1 MLHLHL
7 SLIAQDELKS
17 DFLHVFFAVL
27 QVYLHP
33 LLLMFLLF
41 GSYALLEISRDSS
54 YLVLDL
60 RQLRLL
66 SSDYLLE
73 LVLHLGDL
81 VAVGVSLVLELLNLD
96 VLCLQ
101 GSFDLVQF
109 DFHAGQVLEAI
120 AFLLLQC
127 IPLKAL

>member
-7 SLIAQDELKS
+7 SLIAQDEFKS

-109 DFHAGQVLEAI
+109 DFHPGQVLEAI

-127 IPLKAL
+127 IPLKAF

>member
-1 MLHLHL
+1 
-7 SLIAQDELKS
+7 
-17 DFLHVFFAVL
+17 
-27 QVYLHP
+27 
-33 LLLMFLLF
+33 MFLLF

-109 DFHAGQVLEAI
+109 DFHPGQVLEAI

-127 IPLKAL
+127 IPLKAF